1 MEVVLY
7 SKNRQ
12 VIHRIEATTLISA
25 DRLLSIMR
33 NHIGQENK
41 IARNAL
47 FTKVY
52 HVHPDSLKELEA
64 YVLFDIFKRA
74 MHWCRQR
81 TKCFITN
88 KTVNNVVYYFVVKD
102 RSDVACYS
110 ALVNRSI
117 KAMRAME
124 RKAFKAVRE
133 HWWREDWVEQ
143 KRLM

>member
-12 VIHRIEATTLISA
+12 VIHRIEATTLIVG
-25 DRLLSIMR
+25 DRLLSIMKS
-33 NHIGQENK
+33 HIGQEQG

-47 FTKVY
+47 FKQVY
-52 HVHPDSLKELEA
+52 GVSPDSLKELEEF
-64 YVLFDIFKRA
+64 VLFDIFKKA
-74 MHWCRQR
+74 MHRCRQR

-88 KTVNNVVYYFVVKD
+88 KTVNNLVYYFVVKD

-133 HWWREDWVEQ
+133 HWYKADWVEQ